1 MTLAEHLTYDAAM
14 EIYLG
19 VILGLGAASFWGGA
33 DFLAKVVVDRL
44 GPKTSLVYIQ
54 GAGLTLALAGLLLF
68 KPAMHITPGGLL
80 LALVPGTL
88 SGAAIICLYR
98 ALAAG
103 PASVAT
109 PIVASFSLVTVL
121 LSVLFLKERLT
132 GLIAPGILLSV
143 AGVACVSFRASNLN
157 VLRKGIILPGVAPAL
172 LGAFFF
178 GTSSFTMKLVVT
190 ELGVYL
196 PLLTSKICA
205 VIMVLFLRTPYCP
218 TPWRKTR
225 FIPLLVI
232 VGFLD
237 TAGLL
242 FFNHGI
248 ARELVSV
255 VTPLAGVHSALTV
268 VLAMIFLGERLEMN
282 QKLGLLSLLA
292 GVFLLSWK

>member
-1 MTLAEHLTYDAAM
+1 M

-19 VILGLGAASFWGGA
+19 VIFGLGSASFWGMA

-44 GPKTSLVYIQ
+44 GPKTSLAYIQ
-54 GAGLTLALAGLLLF
+54 GAGLILALAGIFLL
-68 KPAMHITPGGLL
+68 KPSMHFTPAGLL

-88 SGAAIICLYR
+88 SGAAIIYLYR

-103 PASVAT
+103 AASVAT

-121 LSVLFLKERLT
+121 LSVIFLKERLT
-132 GLIAPGILLSV
+132 VIIALGIFLTV
-143 AGVACVSFRASNLN
+143 AGVAGVSFKASNLS
-157 VLRKGIILPGVAPAL
+157 VLKKGVILPGVAPAVM
-172 LGAFFF
+172 GAFFF
-178 GTSSFTMKLVVT
+178 GTSSFTMKLVVN
-190 ELGVYL
+190 ELGPYL
-196 PLLTSKICA
+196 PLLTSKVCA
-205 VIMVLFLRTPYCP
+205 MIMVLFLRTPYCA
-218 TPWRKTR
+218 TRWHKTR
-225 FIPLLVI
+225 LIPLLVI

-242 FFNHGI
+242 AFNHGI

-268 VLAMIFLGERLEMN
+268 VLAMLFLGERLEAN
-282 QKLGLLSLLA
+282 QKLGLFSLLA